1 MSFYLFRGLNILT
14 KSIYV
19 KNSTFSKLAL
29 IHLWHCWRELCMPYV
44 WLQFM
49 CTSYLVDQLRDVQI
63 ATNVHYLDTVCRAV
77 YNMSV
82 CHKDMSSPYLLNLLK
97 EFETTQTT
105 TRTTTMMT
113 KIYLKRSL
121 IWPVNLPLGPQMLKP
136 EIASRSRSHF
146 VVNCLIS
153 QCQMLWNS
161 WQTTIGG
168 SSLFFFLNIHV
179 VWECFTAALFND
191 IY

>member
-29 IHLWHCWRELCMPYV
+29 IHLWHRWRELCMPYV

-49 CTSYLVDQLRDVQI
+49 CTSYLVDQLRNVQI

-82 CHKDMSSPYLLNLLK
+82 CHKVMSSPYLLNLLK

-168 SSLFFFLNIHV
+168 SSLFFF
-179 VWECFTAALFND
+179 
-191 IY
+191 